1 MDFFISLFSKIDV
14 LPDWAVHSLSF
25 LVYDTLKIWILLILI
40 THFMSM
46 MRWYLP
52 MDRVRKFLVSRR
64 WYGLDYLIATFFG
77 ALTPFCSCSSISLFI
92 GFVQARVPLGVTLA
106 FLITSPLVNEVALA
120 IFWGLFGWKITLLY
134 AAAGIGIGVVG
145 GAVLSRLKLE
155 KYLAPFIRD
164 LPPGHADT
172 SAKRREPFK
181 KVCKSVHAEA
191 MGIWKKIAW
200 YVLGG
205 VMVGALVHGL
215 VPEGWFAEKLAGTDW
230 WSVPAAV
237 VLAVPLYVN
246 ASGAVPVLESL
257 VAKGVP
263 LGTGLAFMMAT
274 VGLSLPEALILRR
287 VMQPKLLAVFFGT
300 VTLGIIV
307 IGWGFN
313 LWL

>member
-1 MDFFISLFSKIDV
+1 MNFFIDLFSKISV
-14 LPDWAVHSLSF
+14 LPDGAVHSLSF
-25 LVYDTLKIWILLILI
+25 LVYDTLKIWILLLLI
-40 THFMSM
+40 THFMST

-52 MDRVRKFLVSRR
+52 MDRVRNFLVSRR

-120 IFWGLFGWKITLLY
+120 IFWGMFGWKITLLY
-134 AAAGIGIGVVG
+134 LAAGIGIGVIG
-145 GAVLSRLKLE
+145 GSVLSRFRLE
-155 KYLAPFIRD
+155 RWLAPFVRD

-172 SAKRREPFK
+172 SERRREPWK
-181 KVCKSVHAEA
+181 KVWKSVHAEA
-191 MGIWKKIAW
+191 MGIWNKLAW

-205 VMVGALVHGL
+205 VAVGALVHGL
-215 VPEGWFAEKLAGTDW
+215 VPENWFAEKLAGTDW
-230 WSVPAAV
+230 WSVPAATI
-237 VLAVPLYVN
+237 LAVPLYVN
-246 ASGAVPVLESL
+246 ASGAVPVLQSL

-287 VMQPKLLAVFFGT
+287 VMQPRLLAVFFAT
-300 VTLGIIV
+300 VTIGIIL